1 MNEIINSGYTNAGE
15 AMQQAMEMFSD
26 RENVNRYIVMLTDG
40 EIDMSSR
47 QEKDFSQLQYE
58 KAVEET

>member
-40 EIDMSSR
+40 EVDMSSR

-58 KAVEET
+58 KAVEEA